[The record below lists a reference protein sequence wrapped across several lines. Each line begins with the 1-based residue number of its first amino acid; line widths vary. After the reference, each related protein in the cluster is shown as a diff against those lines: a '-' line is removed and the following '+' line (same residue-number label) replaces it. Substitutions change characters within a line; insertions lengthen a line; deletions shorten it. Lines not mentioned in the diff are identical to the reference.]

1 MTGCPHTGLGALPG
15 PSRWCDRLGMNPLPR
30 LILTR
35 HLAEVGAST
44 RPLPAAVKAGSLVR
58 IRQGVYVEASAWAGL
73 AVWQR
78 YRLRIEAVAETAILP
93 VTFSLHSAASV
104 WGIPTI
110 QRGQPIHALTLFR
123 GGGRSRAGIRRHLVE
138 PGMLDAEIVDGL
150 SVTSRQTTVLDIAAT
165 VPFAAAAVP
174 LDYVLRPDPARGLPA
189 LTKTELL
196 AAMAGRYSAAA
207 ERRVRSAVEFADF
220 RSGSAGESYSRGLIY
235 MAGFEA
241 PILQYE
247 VRTSVGRVAFTDF
260 YWEGSRTVGEF
271 DGIEKY
277 LKPEYL
283 KGRTPG
289 QVVVDEKLRED
300 RIRPTGRNVVRWVWN
315 DLWRGGL
322 EGMLSCAGV
331 PRRPR
336 SSSGRGKGPGTQ
348 NRPGDTRK

>member
-1 MTGCPHTGLGALPG
+1 MAGCPHTGLGALPG

-58 IRQGVYVEASAWAGL
+58 IRQGVYVEASAWA
-73 AVWQR
+73 
-78 YRLRIEAVAETAILP
+78 
-93 VTFSLHSAASV
+93 
-104 WGIPTI
+104 
-110 QRGQPIHALTLFR
+110 IHALTLFR

-165 VPFAAAAVP
+165 VPFAEAAVP

-220 RSGSAGESYSRGLIY
+220 RSGSAGESYSRGLIH

-241 PILQYE
+241 PLLQYE
-247 VRTSVGRVAFTDF
+247 VRTSVGRVAFADF

-300 RIRPTGRNVVRWVWN
+300 RIRATGRNVVRWVWN
-315 DLWRGGL
+315 DLWRGEL
-322 EGMLSCAGV
+322 EGMLSRAGV

-348 NRPGDTRK
+348 NRPGDTQE

>member
-1 MTGCPHTGLGALPG
+1 M
-15 PSRWCDRLGMNPLPR
+15 
-30 LILTR
+30 
-35 HLAEVGAST
+35 
-44 RPLPAAVKAGSLVR
+44 R
-58 IRQGVYVEASAWAGL
+58 IRQGVYVEASAWSEL

-78 YRLRIEAVAETAILP
+78 YRLRIEAVAETSILP

-110 QRGQPIHALTLFR
+110 GRGQPIHALTLFR
-123 GGGRSRAGIRRHLVE
+123 GGGRSRAGVRRHLVE

-150 SVTSRQTTVLDIAAT
+150 SVTSRVVTVLDIAAA
-165 VPFAAAAVP
+165 VPFPEAAVP
-174 LDYVLRPDPARGLPA
+174 LDHVLKPDSSRGLPA
-189 LTKTELL
+189 LTKAELL
-196 AAMAGRYSAAA
+196 AAMAGRYSAAT

-220 RSGSAGESYSRGLIY
+220 RSGSAGESYSRGLIH

-247 VRTSVGRVAFTDF
+247 VRSSAGRVAFTDF

-283 KGRTPG
+283 QGRTPG

-300 RIRPTGRNVVRWVWN
+300 RIRATGRNVVRWVWSE
-315 DLWRGGL
+315 LWRGEL
-322 EGMLSCAGV
+322 EGMLSSAGV
-331 PRRPR
+331 PRRRR
-336 SSSGRGKGPGTQ
+336 SSPGRTNGPKTQ
-348 NRPGDTRK
+348 NRSGDTRI